1 MAMGYS
7 PLRVEDRCL
16 IQAQLS
22 LRWSPAAIA
31 AGLGRSRS
39 TIPREIARDGWAV
52 GAGGKRVAG
61 TYTTARGASSG
72 PSAGGQAPVPRKFER
87 YTPLWELIGKGNRSR
102 VGTLVER
109 TTLFVALVRL
119 DNAKAPTVADA
130 FATILNRV
138 DSQLRRSMT
147 YDQGTEMAHHKT
159 LTQKTGVAVYFAHPH
174 SPQQRGKHQRPAAA
188 VPAQKHRPQ
197 RVDPGPVRLHRLAD
211 QYQTTQNTRMES
223 SRRTLPP
230 ARSLQLRDIL
240 GRIR

>member
-39 TIPREIARDGWAV
+39 TIPREIARNGWAV
-52 GAGGKRVAG
+52 GAGG
-61 TYTTARGASSG
+61 
-72 PSAGGQAPVPRKFER
+72 
-87 YTPLWELIGKGNRSR
+87 
-102 VGTLVER
+102 
-109 TTLFVALVRL
+109 
-119 DNAKAPTVADA
+119 
-130 FATILNRV
+130 NRV

-159 LTQKTGVAVYFAHPH
+159 LP
-174 SPQQRGKHQRPAAA
+174 RRPAWPFTSLIRIARGSA
-188 VPAQKHRPQ
+188 ENTNGLLRQYLPKSTDLSVLTQ
-197 RVDPGPVRLHRLAD
+197 D
-211 QYQTTQNTRMES
+211 QFDSIAWLINTRPRKTLGCKAPAELF
-223 SRRTLPP
+223 LPP
-230 ARSLQLRDIL
+230 RSLQLRDIL

>member
-39 TIPREIARDGWAV
+39 TIPREIARNGWAV
-52 GAGGKRVAG
+52 GAGG
-61 TYTTARGASSG
+61 
-72 PSAGGQAPVPRKFER
+72 
-87 YTPLWELIGKGNRSR
+87 
-102 VGTLVER
+102 
-109 TTLFVALVRL
+109 
-119 DNAKAPTVADA
+119 
-130 FATILNRV
+130 NRV

-174 SPQQRGKHQRPAAA
+174 SPWQRGKHQRPAAA

-197 RVDPGPVRLHRLAD
+197 RVDPGPARLHRLAA
-211 QYQTTQNTRMES
+211 QYQTTQNTRMQS

-230 ARSLQLRDIL
+230 PQEPSTS
-240 GRIR
+240 

>member
-1 MAMGYS
+1 LEPPQSTSSRPKPCGHLARRSGESLDSWSKCTKSLLRSWLLMAMGYS

-39 TIPREIARDGWAV
+39 TIPREIARNGWAV
-52 GAGGKRVAG
+52 GAGG
-61 TYTTARGASSG
+61 
-72 PSAGGQAPVPRKFER
+72 
-87 YTPLWELIGKGNRSR
+87 
-102 VGTLVER
+102 
-109 TTLFVALVRL
+109 
-119 DNAKAPTVADA
+119 
-130 FATILNRV
+130 NRV

-159 LTQKTGVAVYFAHPH
+159 LTEKTGVAVYFAHPH

-197 RVDPGPVRLHRLAD
+197 RVDPGPARLHRLAD
-211 QYQTTQNTRMES
+211 QYQTTQNTRMQS

-230 ARSLQLRDIL
+230 PRSLQLRDIL